1 MVWQGERVGGATWK
15 PCNDR
20 GVVASLGNRRLIGY
34 MMIAVLMVV
43 AGVGLSLFRSRS
55 GSTNEENEVLHALIE
70 RTSPGMCEM
79 QRRVNSNDRSGA
91 LNVFYDEVHQGS
103 HVLASE
109 LTKTTS
115 PEAGSFLQ
123 AKARVEADLRTLAP
137 TLKQNVDAFAAELH
151 TALDVYEPGLWR
163 PCAA

>member
-1 MVWQGERVGGATWK
+1 M
-15 PCNDR
+15 
-20 GVVASLGNRRLIGY
+20 GY
-34 MMIAVLMVV
+34 VTIAVLMVV
-43 AGVGLSLFRSRS
+43 AGVGLSLFRSGS

-70 RTSPGMCEM
+70 RTAPGMCEM

-115 PEAGSFLQ
+115 PVAGLFLQ

-151 TALDVYEPGLWR
+151 TALDVYERGLWR

>member
-1 MVWQGERVGGATWK
+1 
-15 PCNDR
+15 
-20 GVVASLGNRRLIGY
+20 
-34 MMIAVLMVV
+34 
-43 AGVGLSLFRSRS
+43 
-55 GSTNEENEVLHALIE
+55 
-70 RTSPGMCEM
+70 M
-79 QRRVNSNDRSGA
+79 QRRMNNNDRSGA

-137 TLKQNVDAFAAELH
+137 TLRQNVDAFSAELH